1 MTAAPPGTDTSSE
14 AVREP
19 NVIPTQVLAE
29 AGTKDPM
36 ELAKLGVAAAMEERW
51 RTALVLLAEA
61 YTSFA
66 AEPVDTEAILRADP
80 SEGRERA
87 VRIETG
93 TVEPP
98 ARQQARWRMFSHYG
112 LALAMSDRSRLQEG
126 AHFCEIAIQKEPY
139 QAEHYAL
146 LARIWK
152 AGNNRLKTVQAID
165 RGLKEV
171 PNSQILLELRGEI
184 GWREKNAVG
193 FLPRDHPINVSL
205 GKMLRKKRERAKNG
219 GQPNTPAP
227 APAKPKT

>member
-1 MTAAPPGTDTSSE
+1 
-14 AVREP
+14 VREP
-19 NVIPTQVLAE
+19 NVIPAQVLAE
-29 AGTKDPM
+29 AGTRDPV
-36 ELAKLGVAAAMEERW
+36 LLTKLGVAAVREERW
-51 RTALVLLAEA
+51 QKALVLLAEA
-61 YTSFA
+61 YQIFSEDPELKEGMIKVETD
-66 AEPVDTEAILRADP
+66 AE
-80 SEGRERA
+80 
-87 VRIETG
+87 
-93 TVEPP
+93 EPIQ
-98 ARQQARWRMFSHYG
+98 RLQARGRMFSHYG

-171 PNSQILLELRGEI
+171 PNSQLLLELRGEI

-193 FLPRDHPINVSL
+193 FLPRNHPVNVSL
-205 GKMLRKKRERAKNG
+205 GRMLRKKRERAKSVA
-219 GQPNTPAP
+219 QPSTPAP